1 MGRRALRKIDPEL
14 DLSRH
19 FGSVEQAPRPFHT
32 PECFDRA
39 APLEVEIG
47 SGKGLFLANAALA
60 RPEHNFVGVEVAF
73 KYARYT
79 AARLAKLG
87 LTNAVSLHG
96 DGLAFMNEAIEDN
109 SLRAFHVYFP
119 DPWWKKRH
127 RRRRVMNERLL
138 ADVVRTLEPG
148 GKLHFWTDVK
158 EYFDES
164 LDLIARE
171 TPLEGPL
178 TIAERPA
185 EHHLDYLSHFERRT
199 RLNEEPVYRSE
210 FVKPLKSQV
219 GQAHSAEEPS
229 GVATDS

>member
-19 FGSVEQAPRPFHT
+19 FGSVVEAAKPFDAAS
-32 PECFDRA
+32 FFGRA

-47 SGKGLFLANAALA
+47 SGKGLFLANAALS
-60 RPEHNFVGVEVAF
+60 RPENDFIGLEVAF

-96 DGLAFMNEAIEDN
+96 DGLAFMNESITDD

-127 RRRRVMNERLL
+127 RRRRVLNEQLL

-158 EYFDES
+158 EYFDVS
-164 LDLIARE
+164 LELIASV

-178 TIAERPA
+178 AVEERPA

-199 RLNEEPVYRSE
+199 RMNEEPVYRSE
-210 FVKPLKSQV
+210 FVKPLSGEADRAQ
-219 GQAHSAEEPS
+219 SADEPS
-229 GVATDS
+229 GAADS